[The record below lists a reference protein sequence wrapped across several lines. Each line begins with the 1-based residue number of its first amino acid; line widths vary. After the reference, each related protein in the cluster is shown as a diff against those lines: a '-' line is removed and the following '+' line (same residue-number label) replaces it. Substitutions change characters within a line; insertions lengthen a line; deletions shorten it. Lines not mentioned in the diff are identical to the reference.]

1 MIITLMLFLALIM
14 SFSVMAQQR
23 RVTGV
28 VTDQKDGSAIIGAN
42 VLEKGTSNGA
52 VADVKGNF
60 AINVSSTNPTLVIR
74 SIGYKTVDGNII
86 RSGGDNLWH
95 RELKRS
101 SRKLGKTRD

>member
-1 MIITLMLFLALIM
+1 
-14 SFSVMAQQR
+14 MAQQR

-60 AINVSSTNPTLVIR
+60 AINQYFV
-74 SIGYKTVDGNII
+74 KF
-86 RSGGDNLWH
+86 
-95 RELKRS
+95 
-101 SRKLGKTRD
+101 